1 MNQQASNNLGKP
13 LGNQLP
19 ITTNSNVQQHQP
31 LFGGNN
37 TQVNSLASNNNLFG
51 KVSNASNVSN
61 GLFQQNQPVQNQHS
75 NNSFTFGA
83 PQQQSQPSIFGQ
95 IQPQQQVQ
103 PSLFGPSQVQP
114 QQQVQPSLF
123 GQVQVQPRQ
132 QVQPSLFGPVQVQ
145 TQQPQQPSLFQNIQ
159 PQSNISN
166 VQPVFQGYTA
176 SSPYASYS
184 AFSSG
189 NYYMMPEQ
197 EVSSRL
203 HAKDTF
209 NDD

>member
-1 MNQQASNNLGKP
+1 MNQQTSNNLGKP

-19 ITTNSNVQQHQP
+19 ITTNSNVQQQQP
-31 LFGGNN
+31 LFGVSN

-51 KVSNASNVSN
+51 NVSNVSN
-61 GLFQQNQPVQNQHS
+61 GLFKQNQPVQNQHS

-95 IQPQQQVQ
+95 VQPQQQSK
-103 PSLFGPSQVQP
+103 PSLFGPTQVQP

-123 GQVQVQPRQ
+123 GQ
-132 QVQPSLFGPVQVQ
+132 VQVQ

-189 NYYMMPEQ
+189 NYYMIPEQ
-197 EVSSRL
+197 GVSSRL
-203 HAKDTF
+203 HANDTF